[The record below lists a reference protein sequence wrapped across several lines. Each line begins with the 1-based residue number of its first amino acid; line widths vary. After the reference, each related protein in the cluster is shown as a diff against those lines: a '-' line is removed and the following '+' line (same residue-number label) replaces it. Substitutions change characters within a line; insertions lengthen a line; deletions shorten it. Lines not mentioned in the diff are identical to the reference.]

1 MIDQEQQAVL
11 EICIMASFADAAKDE
26 RERAAV
32 KRIAESLSRE
42 SGGTDLAAAYQ
53 DLLLG
58 RRSVEDAAARIPT
71 PEIRQLAY
79 EMAVVVCDADGA
91 QVPAEKAF
99 LEKLRAALGLE
110 VRAAREFSD
119 QAEALAQVP
128 LETAALR
135 PPPLPGPSGEPQPPP
150 LPGSAAGASQISARY
165 APVDAA
171 ALDQTIERHALLA
184 GALELL
190 PQSLATMAIVPLQM
204 KLVHAVGKAHGVEL
218 DQGHVKEFLATAGAG
233 LASQYV
239 EEFGRKLLGG
249 LLRKVGGRMLGGI
262 GQTATGAAIT
272 FGTTW
277 AIGQLARRYYAG
289 GRQLD
294 AAAIR
299 ETFQSLVGEGRA
311 LGERYLPEMQRRAG
325 GIDPARIVEMVR
337 QV

>member
-1 MIDQEQQAVL
+1 MVDPEQQAVL
-11 EICIMASFADAAKDE
+11 ELCIMASFVDATNDE

-32 KRIAESLSRE
+32 KRIADSLSRE
-42 SGGTDLAAAYQ
+42 SGTDLAAAYH

-58 RRSVEDAAARIPT
+58 KRTLEDAAARIHT
-71 PEIRQLAY
+71 PEVRQLAY

-91 QVPAEKAF
+91 QSSAERAF
-99 LEKLRAALGLE
+99 LEKLRAALGLDAASA
-110 VRAAREFSD
+110 RAFSD
-119 QAEALAQVP
+119 QADALAAVP
-128 LETAALR
+128 LETTTLR
-135 PPPLPGPSGEPQPPP
+135 PPPLPAPSNPANAASEGAPP
-150 LPGSAAGASQISARY
+150 RY

-190 PQSLATMAIVPLQM
+190 PQSMATMAIVPLQM

-218 DQGHVKEFLATAGAG
+218 DHGHVKEFLATAGAG
-233 LASQYV
+233 FASQYV

-249 LLRKVGGRMLGGI
+249 LLRKVGGRVIGGV
-262 GQTATGAAIT
+262 GRAATGAAIT

-289 GRQLD
+289 GRRLD

-299 ETFQSLVGEGRA
+299 ETFESLVREGRA

-325 GIDPARIVEMVR
+325 GIDAARIIDMVR